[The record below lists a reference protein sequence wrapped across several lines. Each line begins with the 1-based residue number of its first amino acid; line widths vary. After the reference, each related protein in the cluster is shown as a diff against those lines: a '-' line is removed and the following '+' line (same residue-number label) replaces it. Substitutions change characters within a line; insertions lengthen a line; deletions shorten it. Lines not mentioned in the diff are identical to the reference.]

1 MIRKDVFIKAMDGMR
16 VFNDNLDAL
25 SDAVRVLSPSFNYFW
40 LDEPFNIVLNLF
52 EDVFQDKESGWLG
65 YFVYDLDYLRDF
77 SLGKVLVNE
86 RAVDLSDW
94 DKVYDFMVENMKS
107 KDGAER

>member
-1 MIRKDVFIKAMDGMR
+1 MIRKDAFVKAMDGMR
-16 VFNDNLDAL
+16 VFNDKIVALGDAM
-25 SDAVRVLSPSFNYFW
+25 RVFSPSVNYLW
-40 LDEPFNIVLNLF
+40 VDEPFSIVLNLL
-52 EDVFQDKESGWLG
+52 EDVFQDRESGWLG

-94 DKVYDFMVENMKS
+94 GKVYDFMVENMEQK
-107 KDGAER
+107 